1 MTSIER
7 RYTLFSPSDEG
18 GGERP
23 GERGC
28 ARPGVIGG
36 KLPGESGSERLGE
49 ITAVV
54 SRLSAEELTGDDV
67 ERSRI
72 TASACVRREC
82 APAGGF
88 VRGMR
93 LVRGTECW
101 RVLSAVL
108 CARLWML
115 RLERTVMDGEV

>member
-1 MTSIER
+1 MTSIEH

-18 GGERP
+18 GER
-23 GERGC
+23 
-28 ARPGVIGG
+28 
-36 KLPGESGSERLGE
+36 RLGE
-49 ITAVV
+49 IGAVV
-54 SRLSAEELTGDDV
+54 SRLSTDEVTGDDV

-72 TASACVRREC
+72 TASACVRREY

-93 LVRGTECW
+93 LVRGTERW

-108 CARLWML
+108 CARLWVL
-115 RLERTVMDGEV
+115 RLERTIMDGEV